1 MNAYGIYLMYKKSG
15 QEDYE
20 KLVDIVDMP
29 DIEDEADELDI
40 TTLSDGQ
47 RRFMPGIKGN
57 SSKDFTINYD
67 YTKYKALKALE
78 GTEQDLAI
86 WLGFSGDFGSETPDG
101 SDGKW
106 SFKGYITV
114 RKTSQSVGDAPKATL
129 RVTPSSVVTFA

>member
-1 MNAYGIYLMYKKSG
+1 MKAYGTYLMYKKSG
-15 QEDYE
+15 ESSYE

-29 DIEDEADELDI
+29 DIEDADDDLDI

-67 YTKYKALKALE
+67 YDMYKKLKGME

-86 WLGFSGDFGSETPDG
+86 WMGFSGEFGSETPDG

-106 SFKGYITV
+106 SFKGYLTI
-114 RKTSQSVGDAPKATL
+114 RKTSQSVGGVPQATL
-129 RVTPSSVVTFA
+129 KVTPSSVITFA